1 MRRGSILSRREK
13 GATKPYLT
21 YPYFQEA
28 VTAVAAGEVK
38 ASEEGKYPVKKEGGS
53 YPTMKTRAKPTI
65 PLAHPEVNTKQSQ
78 YLTSPQND
86 YFDPLIEVKIS
97 KNFQLFFAKKLICSK
112 K

>member
-1 MRRGSILSRREK
+1 MRKGSILSRRRE

-53 YPTMKTRAKPTI
+53 YPTMRTRAKPTI
-65 PLAHPEVNTKQSQ
+65 PLAHPEVNTKPSQ
-78 YLTSPQND
+78 SPQND
-86 YFDPLIEVKIS
+86 YFDPLLIWIRTACNT
-97 KNFQLFFAKKLICSK
+97 NFFVGSVNFTFSWP
-112 K
+112 